1 VTVTVINDSVVHEP
15 GYMNGMVTL
24 NGVRKVYQAKAR
36 VVALDSISLSAG
48 RGELFGL
55 LGPNGAGKTT
65 TIGVCT
71 TRTRPTAGAVSI
83 DGIDVLKEPARARR
97 RIGVVPQYRTL
108 DRSCTV
114 GENLYF
120 HCRYY
125 GYTHSAARQ
134 RTQELLEQFRLAERI
149 KAFPGELSGGLA
161 QRLEIARAIAHRP
174 EVLFL
179 DEPTASLDPQTRLA
193 IWDIIRE
200 LRAGGLTVV
209 LTTHNME
216 EADVLCERVAI
227 IDHGKILVCDTPGN
241 LKNKFGAQTIY
252 ELDLGGAPPEIARLL
267 RDLPE
272 VSAVEPTPTGF
283 RVSAEARDGLLPQ
296 IVQVTS
302 AHHLRD
308 ISVVEP
314 SLETVFIALTGRE
327 LRE

>member
-1 VTVTVINDSVVHEP
+1 
-15 GYMNGMVTL
+15 MVTL
-24 NGVRKVYQAKAR
+24 EGVRKIYQSKVR
-36 VVALDSISLSAG
+36 LVALDSISLCVR

-65 TIGVCT
+65 TIGICT
-71 TRTRPTAGAVSI
+71 TRTLPTAGVVLIA
-83 DGIDVLKEPARARR
+83 GIEVLKEPARARR
-97 RIGVVPQYRTL
+97 CIGVVSQYRTL

-114 GENLYF
+114 SENLYF

-125 GYTHSAARQ
+125 GFRHSAAQQ
-134 RTQELLEQFRLAERI
+134 RTQELLEQFRLAERSN
-149 KAFPGELSGGLA
+149 AFPSELSGGLA

-200 LRAGGLTVV
+200 LRASGLTVV

-216 EADVLCERVAI
+216 EADALCERVAI
-227 IDHGKILVCDTPGN
+227 IDHGKILVCDTPEN
-241 LKNKFGAQTIY
+241 LKNRLGAHTIF
-252 ELDLGGAPPEIARLL
+252 ELDLGGAPAAIGLLL
-267 RDLPE
+267 RALPE
-272 VSAVEPTPTGF
+272 VTAVEPTSTGF
-283 RVSAEARDGLLPQ
+283 RVSAEARDGLLPR
-296 IVQVTS
+296 IVQLTS
-302 AHHLRD
+302 GHHLRD

>member
-1 VTVTVINDSVVHEP
+1 MDR
-15 GYMNGMVTL
+15 MVTL

-36 VVALDSISLSAG
+36 VVALDSISLYVK
-48 RGELFGL
+48 RGELLGL

-65 TIGVCT
+65 TIGICT
-71 TRTRPTAGAVSI
+71 TRTLPTAGEVSI
-83 DGIDVLKEPARARR
+83 AGIDVLKEPARARR
-97 RIGVVPQYRTL
+97 CMGVVPQYRTL

-114 GENLYF
+114 WENLYF

-125 GYTHSAARQ
+125 GFKHSAARQ
-134 RTQELLEQFRLAERI
+134 RTQELLERFRLAERI
-149 KAFPGELSGGLA
+149 QAFPGELSGGLA
-161 QRLEIARAIAHRP
+161 QRLEIARAISHRP

-200 LRAGGLTVV
+200 LRASGLTVV

-216 EADVLCERVAI
+216 EADALCERVAI
-227 IDHGKILVCDTPGN
+227 IDHGKILVCDTPEN
-241 LKNKFGAQTIY
+241 LKNRLGAKTIFD
-252 ELDLGGAPPEIARLL
+252 LDLNGAPPEIAQLL

-272 VSAVEPTPTGF
+272 VTAVEPTATGF
-283 RVSAEARDGLLPQ
+283 RVSAEARDGLLPR
-296 IVQVTS
+296 IVQLTS
-302 AHHLRD
+302 GHHLRD
-308 ISVVEP
+308 ISVIEP